1 MSKTVD
7 QRVVEMRFD
16 NNQFEKGINES
27 INSLDKLKASLNFNN
42 LMPSSSLSSISNSLN
57 TLNGSVNNISSKF
70 TAMGV
75 AAATAIAKISG
86 GVMDLANNAIQSL
99 MANAEAGYGRY
110 NEMMGAVQTIMYA
123 TRSQWDDTGAQMD
136 YVTDKIDKLNWYTD
150 ETSYNLSDMTN
161 SIGKFVSAGVDLDD
175 AVTAM
180 EGISS
185 WAAISGQNA
194 EKASYAMYNLSQAMA
209 VGKLTVADW
218 KSIENANMATSEFK
232 QTAIDTAVA
241 LGKLDEQWDDDIE
254 NYRYFFTNYGQYE
267 WWQDKAKEVTAEN
280 LRTTLQ
286 YGWFDKDVITA
297 TLKKYGDFADELYKS
312 VSDIGV
318 STTEYLGYLEEYE
331 EALANG
337 EDMDKWVRQLASKE
351 KINNVVALSESLEK
365 LSGSYYEL
373 GKASFKA
380 AQESKTFEDSINY
393 TKDALTTLWM
403 NIFQDIFGN
412 YLESKALW
420 TDMSELMYEQMV
432 APLEEI
438 EEQFASWNRMGG
450 ADLLKDSF
458 WNFYKVFSTIK
469 DAIKEGWEEIFPNNL
484 GRELLY
490 IFQDIFNFSE
500 KIQLKNRVVFS
511 DYNNIKDAVASLG
524 RVFLDFKISFE
535 IISRAVKDAWARI
548 FPSKEITSVVETFGF
563 KIKKFG
569 EWLEELSEKFKL
581 TEDDGEKLER
591 TFAGL
596 FAVLDIGRLL
606 LIAIIEPFTNFNTEI
621 GEVSHGI
628 FDVTASIGDW
638 LVALRDFIRDHDVF
652 GKTVTNVINIIKQIP
667 AFLDKV
673 SQKIF
678 GMGIGELLTEIGQTA
693 AGLFL
698 LLGGLFLD
706 FESTM
711 VQADEYMANSKF
723 AVVWP
728 FIKNLI
734 LGVKAAIDDLSNF
747 FNKKGD
753 ESGEGIISKFTNIWT
768 KIKDFFNIIKTNAKT
783 VWNNVINFAATAL
796 EAITGFFDSVKDEIS
811 DIFASTEDDSLTT
824 GQKIK
829 GVFSSIGEKISAVF
843 SSDKVK
849 NAWSVLADFFG
860 KLGTKIRDKLGQSKL
875 GQWFID
881 ISYKMKEFFAS
892 IPEKAGEVWAK
903 LKEFFGLA
911 GTKAGEIWDAI
922 PGWIENAWTNTK
934 SFFDSVKAKF
944 LEIWDIIQPYV
955 AKFVDAMKSFANTIS
970 EHWDEIW
977 SAIVKFFEWIGEHG
991 AKAIDWIIS
1000 IDWAGWW
1007 ANIKDWCEDTWH
1019 SIRKFFEELPGKA
1032 KQSFEDLTGV
1042 GWEDFLQDVSD
1053 KWEEVKNK
1061 VQDLWDTISGFV
1073 EDIPNKMDTM
1083 ATNAGFSNFA
1093 EMWDKIGEGIGDAY
1107 KKIRYFFG
1115 LDYPDW
1121 IENPPEFLTEHGV
1134 TSDKLKEHYRSPF
1147 VRMLDN
1153 IFPDDLQDA
1162 FSRLDEFA
1170 DTDFAKHVKTI
1181 LGIAA
1186 VLGAMFLLWKIL
1198 TSAKDLL
1205 KSVND
1210 LRTPWKAAA
1219 KNSLMGGLLGDL
1231 TDEVEKIG
1239 KAASWKLY
1247 ADTFIEIAGALAI
1260 IGMIKPERLKA
1271 GVAVMIT
1278 MFAMLLITM
1287 KMMTGFEGNIKGF
1300 SFGLEGAETNR
1311 LVQFA
1316 VAMDMMAGVLIAIAG
1331 SLWLVGQLDTG
1342 TMWSAFGVLALMF
1355 AELVSIF
1362 VYFSKV
1368 PVQTNPQA
1376 MQDFSVAVGE
1386 LSGVLIVIATAM
1398 LMISKMHWTKMLSTA
1413 LSLTAVLAVM
1423 AGLLVAVG
1431 YTKVNPQ
1438 DMREFAIAM
1447 DLLSGT
1453 LLVIA
1458 TAMLIIKDMD
1468 IFQMAAAVVSLTFT
1482 VAILAGLMVAMSYTD
1497 ADTTGMGAFAAC
1509 IALLSVSLVI
1519 IAAAMRILGGMDWT
1533 QILSS
1538 GGALVA
1544 LIAVL
1549 TVAMIAIN
1557 KINVNE
1563 GTMLAFAGAMAI
1575 LGVALLEM
1583 ATALWVLRDVKPE
1596 FLWDAVGA
1604 LVALSVVMTV
1614 LGALSASYIGAG
1626 MLIFATA
1633 FLLLGTGALAAGLG
1647 INLLASALERLSAIG
1662 VEGFQGITDGLTI
1675 LSEGAS
1681 HIVDGF
1687 LEALMTLAT
1696 GIGPVIIAF
1705 ITSLANAISEN
1716 RDSITN
1722 GIVDFW
1728 MILVD
1733 AFNRVVPN
1741 LIDSIAAAVNQIV
1754 NKIRDLLVKVA
1765 RIINAN
1771 RDLFTQGLTNFF
1783 MIFVDT
1789 MRNVGPEF
1797 VDAVGEILQAIVIK
1811 LQEIWPDIEAFL
1823 LMAGETALLL
1833 LGQLVTGLIEIL
1845 YDNGPLLLELLRF
1858 LFEGTLGII
1867 DEYTPII
1874 TDLAFKLLMDTLNQ
1888 ILFNIDDVVSVTTQ
1902 IAIATINGFI
1912 AGITEQIPNIIDT
1925 GVEFV
1930 LALINGVAKGL
1941 DDHAADIKDAMDNL
1955 ARSML
1960 RAFLIFMGMDPDQA
1974 SSTAER
1980 WVNIGKDIMEA
1991 LIQGVSSMVTQCA
2004 EAIRDIAQAMTDAW
2018 TSEVDEHSPSKE
2030 FEKHGMY
2037 LDLGLVNGIE
2047 KNKPQVISST
2057 KKMAD
2062 DAIESLS
2069 TAFKNVK
2076 DKMFGDFEFDPT
2088 ITPVLD
2094 LSNVTEGANYIN
2106 DLFSADRALA
2116 LAGLDSDGVNSMV
2129 TNQDAL
2135 NSLLNKLNMPT
2146 GNSGQNQNGV
2156 VNNNTF
2162 NITGDDPQAIA
2173 NEISNILQSQ
2183 VERRDSVWA

>member
-16 NNQFEKGINES
+16 NSQFEKGINES
-27 INSLDKLKASLNFNN
+27 ISSLDKLKASLNFNN

-57 TLNGSVNNISSKF
+57 TLNGSVDNISSKF

-241 LGKLDEQWDDDIE
+241 LGKLDEQWDDDIG
-254 NYRYFFTNYGQYE
+254 NYRYFFTKYGQYE
-267 WWQDKAKEVTAEN
+267 WWQDGAKEVTAEN

-420 TDMSELMYEQMV
+420 TDVSELMYEQMV

-469 DAIKEGWEEIFPNNL
+469 DAIKEGWEEILPNNL

-524 RVFLDFKISFE
+524 RVFLDFKISFG
-535 IISRAVKDAWARI
+535 IISRAIKDAWARI

-569 EWLEELSEKFKL
+569 EWLEELSDKFKL
-581 TEDDGEKLER
+581 TEEDGEKLER

-638 LVALRDFIRDHDVF
+638 LVALRDFIRDHNVF

-711 VQADEYMANSKF
+711 VRADEYMANSKF
-723 AVVWP
+723 AIAWP

-753 ESGEGIISKFTNIWT
+753 ESGEGVLSKFTNIWS
-768 KIKDFFNIIKTNAKT
+768 KIKDFFNTIKINAKT

-796 EAITGFFDSVKDEIS
+796 EAIMGFFDSVKDEIS

-829 GVFSSIGEKISAVF
+829 GIFSSIGEKISAVF

-849 NAWSVLADFFG
+849 NAWSALADFFG
-860 KLGTKIRDKLGQSKL
+860 RLGTKIRDKLGQSKL

-881 ISYKMKEFFAS
+881 LGDKLKEFFAS
-892 IPEKAGEVWAK
+892 IPEKAGEVWTK
-903 LKEFFGLA
+903 LKDFFGLA
-911 GTKAGEIWDAI
+911 GTKLGEIWDSI
-922 PGWIENAWTNTK
+922 PGWIDTAKTNIK
-934 SFFDSVKAKF
+934 EFFDSVKAKF

-955 AKFVDAMKSFANTIS
+955 ATFVNAMKQFAATIA

-977 SAIVKFFEWIGEHG
+977 AAIVKFFTWLGENG
-991 AKAIDWIIS
+991 KKVIDWIIET
-1000 IDWAGWW
+1000 DWIAWW
-1007 ANIKDWCEDTWH
+1007 GKVKLWCENAWDSVRH
-1019 SIRKFFEELPGKA
+1019 FFEQLPDKA
-1032 KQSFEDLTGV
+1032 KQAFEDLTGV
-1042 GWEDFLQDVSD
+1042 SWEDFLQDVSD

-1061 VQDLWDTISGFV
+1061 VQDLWDKITDFCNDAP
-1073 EDIPNKMDTM
+1073 EKLNNFAKK
-1083 ATNAGFSNFA
+1083 AGFDSWA
-1093 EMWDKIGEGIGDAY
+1093 SLWDNISTSVGEAWHNI
-1107 KKIRYFFG
+1107 KFFFG
-1115 LDYPDW
+1115 LEYPEW
-1121 IENPPEFLTEHGV
+1121 IENPPDFLTEHGI
-1134 TSDKLKEHYRSPF
+1134 TSDQLKEHYRSPF
-1147 VRMLDN
+1147 VRFVDD
-1153 IFPDDLQDA
+1153 IFPDVKDFQKCIDE
-1162 FSRLDEFA
+1162 LDTTHFKA
-1170 DTDFAKHVKTI
+1170 NIQV
-1181 LGIAA
+1181 
-1186 VLGAMFLLWKIL
+1186 VLGLAALVAALFFLYKIF
-1198 TSAKDLL
+1198 TSTRGLIDEIEGFRPF
-1205 KSVND
+1205 KSSGSMLIESIGETVETFKKVN
-1210 LRTPWKAAA
+1210 AAA
-1219 KNSLMGGLLGDL
+1219 A
-1231 TDEVEKIG
+1231 I
-1239 KAASWKLY
+1239 KLY
-1247 ADTFIEIAGALAI
+1247 ADTFLEIAGALL
-1260 IGMIKPERLKA
+1260 MISVIPTGKLLL
-1271 GVAVMIT
+1271 GVAALA
-1278 MFAMLLITM
+1278 FLFGALISTLKYM
-1287 KMMTGFEGNIKGF
+1287 EESDMYKNNADEFDPGKLIKIATAF
-1300 SFGLEGAETNR
+1300 
-1311 LVQFA
+1311 
-1316 VAMDMMAGVLIAIAG
+1316 DMMAGVFVAIAA
-1331 SLWLVGQLDTG
+1331 SLWLIGTIPLQQLGPAVGALTWLFGAIIGVFVMFNYIGTPNTDT
-1342 TMWSAFGVLALMF
+1342 MKELALG
-1355 AELVSIF
+1355 
-1362 VYFSKV
+1362 
-1368 PVQTNPQA
+1368 
-1376 MQDFSVAVGE
+1376 VGM
-1386 LSGVLIVIATAM
+1386 LSGVLVVIAYALRILDKMDIGSMIVGALALGGLFTAIVGA
-1398 LMISKMHWTKMLSTA
+1398 LIITDKITTGAINSNNYIAFAEAVGMLS
-1413 LSLTAVLAVM
+1413 
-1423 AGLLVAVG
+1423 
-1431 YTKVNPQ
+1431 
-1438 DMREFAIAM
+1438 
-1447 DLLSGT
+1447 
-1453 LLVIA
+1453 
-1458 TAMLIIKDMD
+1458 
-1468 IFQMAAAVVSLTFT
+1468 
-1482 VAILAGLMVAMSYTD
+1482 
-1497 ADTTGMGAFAAC
+1497 GA
-1509 IALLSVSLVI
+1509 LVI
-1519 IAAAMRILGGMDWT
+1519 IAVALRILDGMDLLNMTVAALALGGLFTALVFSFVVIDKMQVKT
-1533 QILSS
+1533 QKL
-1538 GGALVA
+1538 GYFAGAMVMLGVA
-1544 LIAVL
+1544 LIEMSIAMKVL
-1549 TVAMIAIN
+1549 HGMDFESLITSAGSLVVLIGILTGAMLLIDKFVSSEA
-1557 KINVNE
+1557 K
-1563 GTMLAFAGAMAI
+1563 MLAFAATMGI
-1575 LGVALLEM
+1575 LGVAMIELSF
-1583 ATALWVLRDVKPE
+1583 ALWILKDIDTKN
-1596 FLWDAVGA
+1596 LWMAVGA
-1604 LVALSVVMTV
+1604 LAALFAV
-1614 LGALSASYIGAG
+1614 LTIGGAIGSYIGPG
-1626 MLIFATA
+1626 MIMFATA
-1633 FLLLGTGALAAGLG
+1633 FMLLGVGAMAAGLG
-1647 INLLASALERLSAIG
+1647 LKLVADALERMAAIG
-1662 VEGFQGITDGLTI
+1662 VEGFTGIADGLTI
-1675 LSEGAS
+1675 LSEAAP

-1687 LEALMTLAT
+1687 LEALMRMAEQAGPIVVAFFT
-1696 GIGPVIIAF
+1696 GF
-1705 ITSLANAISEN
+1705 ANAVTDNKEA
-1716 RDSITN
+1716 ITN
-1722 GIVDFW
+1722 GIVNFW
-1728 MILVD
+1728 MILID

-1741 LIDSIAAAVNQIV
+1741 LIDSVAAAVNQIV
-1754 NKIRDLLVKVA
+1754 NKIRDLLVKIA

-1771 RDLFTQGLTNFF
+1771 KDLFTQALTNFF
-1783 MIFVDT
+1783 LIFAET
-1789 MRNVGPEF
+1789 FRNVSPEF
-1797 VDAVGEILQAIVIK
+1797 VSAFGVFLHAILEM
-1811 LQEIWPDIEAFL
+1811 LQGLWPDIEAFL
-1823 LMAGETALLL
+1823 LMAGDTALLL
-1833 LGQLVTGLIEIL
+1833 LGQLVTGLIQIL
-1845 YDNGPLLLELLRF
+1845 IDNGPLLLQLLEF

-1867 DEYTPII
+1867 EKYTPMI
-1874 TDLAFKLLMDTLNQ
+1874 TNLAFNLLMDTLNQ
-1888 ILFNIDDVVSVTTQ
+1888 ILDNIDDVVSVTTQ

-1912 AGITEQIPNIIDT
+1912 EGITEQIPNIIDK

-1930 LALINGVAKGL
+1930 LALINGVAEGL
-1941 DDHAADIKDAMDNL
+1941 DKHAADIKDAMDNL
-1955 ARSML
+1955 ARAML
-1960 RAFLIFMGMDPDQA
+1960 RAFLIFMGMNPDEA

-1980 WVNIGKDIMEA
+1980 WVNIGKDIMES

-2004 EAIRDIAQAMTDAW
+2004 EAIRDIAHAMTEAW

-2037 LDLGLVNGIE
+2037 LDLGLVNGVE
-2047 KNKPQVISST
+2047 KNKPQVISAT

-2062 DAIESLS
+2062 DALDTLS
-2069 TAFKNVK
+2069 AAFKNIK
-2076 DKMFGDFEFDPT
+2076 DRMFGDFEFDPT

-2116 LAGLDSDGVNSMV
+2116 LAGLDSDGINSMV

-2146 GNSGQNQNGV
+2146 GNSDQNQNGV

-2183 VERRDSVWA
+2183 VERRDSVWE